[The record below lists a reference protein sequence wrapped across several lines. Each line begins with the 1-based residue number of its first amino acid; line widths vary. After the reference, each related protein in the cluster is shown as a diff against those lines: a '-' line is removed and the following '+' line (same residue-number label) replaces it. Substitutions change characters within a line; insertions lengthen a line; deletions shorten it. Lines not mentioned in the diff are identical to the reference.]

1 MICMLTPPPEKRRQ
15 QRIVSQEAMA
25 YTIFSVHH
33 WAEANTWSF
42 NLSRT
47 GVGFV
52 TRQPLSPGT
61 MICIRAVPAA
71 DWGNRELQNIQIPL
85 RVLAEVKWCRQPKP
99 AKRPLWEVGASYLL
113 N

>member
-1 MICMLTPPPEKRRQ
+1 MSTPHSEKRRQ

-25 YTIFSVHH
+25 YTIFSVRH
-33 WAEANTWSF
+33 WAEVDTWSF

-61 MICIRAVPAA
+61 IICIRSIPAV
-71 DWGNRELQNIQIPL
+71 NRGSWESHSIQIPW
-85 RVLAEVKWCRQPKP
+85 RVLAEVKWCRQRKS
-99 AKRPLWEVGASYLL
+99 AQKKPLWEAGASYLL